1 MIPASFVSYTLT
13 QPVARVARVA
23 EIADAKEKAAKD
35 RAVRVL
41 TDERMYPLEDL
52 QKCEEHFQKV
62 SAYVEAR
69 REIIS
74 HAKGARILP
83 DVIPEDVWKSLD
95 ILCRTAPAMYLE
107 ARLKVTIGVVADAYK
122 RKGMARPSVH
132 DHRLVPDASWVKT
145 DSDVRK
151 YIKQLRALPD
161 GSRKRFP
168 AVIREHIAR
177 ASMKLPIPVVA
188 ERFGIS
194 TGYVSEA
201 RREFKE
207 KQEEKSEF

>member
-13 QPVARVARVA
+13 QPVARVA

-107 ARLKVTIGVVADAYK
+107 ARLKVTIDVIADAYK
-122 RKGMARPSVH
+122 EREWSV
-132 DHRLVPDASWVKT
+132 LLST
-145 DSDVRK
+145 
-151 YIKQLRALPD
+151 I
-161 GSRKRFP
+161 
-168 AVIREHIAR
+168 IAWCR
-177 ASMKLPIPVVA
+177 MLH
-188 ERFGIS
+188 G
-194 TGYVSEA
+194 
-201 RREFKE
+201 
-207 KQEEKSEF
+207 

>member
-13 QPVARVARVA
+13 QPVARVA

-74 HAKGARILP
+74 HAKGARIFP
-83 DVIPEDVWKSLD
+83 DAIPEDVWKSLD
-95 ILCRTAPAMYLE
+95 ILCRAAPAMYLE
-107 ARLKVTIGVVADAYK
+107 ARLKVTIGVIADAYK
-122 RKGMARPSVH
+122 RKGMVRPSVH

-188 ERFGIS
+188 DRFGIS
-194 TGYVSEA
+194 TGYVGEV

>member
-132 DHRLVPDASWVKT
+132 DHRLVPDASWV
-145 DSDVRK
+145 
-151 YIKQLRALPD
+151 
-161 GSRKRFP
+161 
-168 AVIREHIAR
+168 H
-177 ASMKLPIPVVA
+177 PI
-188 ERFGIS
+188 S
-194 TGYVSEA
+194 Y
-201 RREFKE
+201 
-207 KQEEKSEF
+207 

>member
-13 QPVARVARVA
+13 QPVARVA

-83 DVIPEDVWKSLD
+83 DAIPEDVWKSLD

-107 ARLKVTIGVVADAYK
+107 ARLKATIGVIADAYK
-122 RKGMARPSVH
+122 RKGMVRPSVH

>member
-13 QPVARVARVA
+13 QPVARVA

-41 TDERMYPLEDL
+41 TDERMYPLGDL

-107 ARLKVTIGVVADAYK
+107 ARLKVSKRILAGAYE
-122 RKGMARPSVH
+122 RKGMSFPSVH
-132 DHRLVPDASWVKT
+132 SRQVVPDASWVKT
-145 DSDVRK
+145 DSDAKK
-151 YIKQLRALPD
+151 YIKELRALP
-161 GSRKRFP
+161 GGCNKRFP
-168 AVIREHIAR
+168 DVIRGHIAR
-177 ASMKLPIPVVA
+177 AAMTLPIPDVA
-188 ERFGIS
+188 VRFGIS
-194 TGYVSEA
+194 KQCASEI
-201 RREFKE
+201 RKEFKE

>member
-1 MIPASFVSYTLT
+1 MV
-13 QPVARVARVA
+13 
-23 EIADAKEKAAKD
+23 
-35 RAVRVL
+35 
-41 TDERMYPLEDL
+41 
-52 QKCEEHFQKV
+52 
-62 SAYVEAR
+62 
-69 REIIS
+69 
-74 HAKGARILP
+74 
-83 DVIPEDVWKSLD
+83 
-95 ILCRTAPAMYLE
+95 
-107 ARLKVTIGVVADAYK
+107 
-122 RKGMARPSVH
+122 RPSVH

-188 ERFGIS
+188 DRFGIS
-194 TGYVSEA
+194 TWYVGEV

>member
-13 QPVARVARVA
+13 QPVARVA

-107 ARLKVTIGVVADAYK
+107 ARLKVSKRILAGAYE
-122 RKGMARPSVH
+122 RKGMSFPSVH
-132 DHRLVPDASWVKT
+132 SRQVVPDASWVKT
-145 DSDVRK
+145 DSDAKK
-151 YIKQLRALPD
+151 YIKELRALP
-161 GSRKRFP
+161 GGCNKRFP
-168 AVIREHIAR
+168 DVIRGHIAR
-177 ASMKLPIPVVA
+177 AAMTLPIPDVA
-188 ERFGIS
+188 VRFGIS
-194 TGYVSEA
+194 KQCASEI
-201 RREFKE
+201 RKEFKE

>member
-107 ARLKVTIGVVADAYK
+107 ARLKVTIGVIADAYK
-122 RKGMARPSVH
+122 RKGMSGAYRSSIDEAANPGSGRPIWDLH
-132 DHRLVPDASWVKT
+132 LVCGRGP
-145 DSDVRK
+145 
-151 YIKQLRALPD
+151 
-161 GSRKRFP
+161 
-168 AVIREHIAR
+168 E
-177 ASMKLPIPVVA
+177 
-188 ERFGIS
+188 GIQ
-194 TGYVSEA
+194 GKA
-201 RREFKE
+201 GGE
-207 KQEEKSEF
+207 K

>member
-13 QPVARVARVA
+13 QPVARVA

-95 ILCRTAPAMYLE
+95 TLCRSIPVKHLE
-107 ARLKVTIGVVADAYK
+107 ARLKVSKHILAGAYE
-122 RKGMARPSVH
+122 RKGMSFPSVH
-132 DHRLVPDASWVKT
+132 SRLVVPDASWVKT
-145 DSDVRK
+145 DSDAKK
-151 YIKQLRALPD
+151 YIKELRALP
-161 GSRKRFP
+161 GGCNKRLP
-168 AVIREHIAR
+168 DVIRGHIAR
-177 ASMKLPIPVVA
+177 AAMTLPIPDVA
-188 ERFGIS
+188 VRFGIS
-194 TGYVSEA
+194 KPCASEI
-201 RREFKE
+201 RKEFKE

>member
-13 QPVARVARVA
+13 QPVARVA

-41 TDERMYPLEDL
+41 TDERMSPLEDL
-52 QKCEEHFQKV
+52 QKCEEH
-62 SAYVEAR
+62 
-69 REIIS
+69 
-74 HAKGARILP
+74 
-83 DVIPEDVWKSLD
+83 
-95 ILCRTAPAMYLE
+95 
-107 ARLKVTIGVVADAYK
+107 
-122 RKGMARPSVH
+122 
-132 DHRLVPDASWVKT
+132 
-145 DSDVRK
+145 
-151 YIKQLRALPD
+151 
-161 GSRKRFP
+161 FP

-188 ERFGIS
+188 DRFGIS
-194 TGYVSEA
+194 TCYVGEV